1 MNKWELDNDT
11 TETPRPHFPLSPR
24 PSRARY
30 DDWIDWDAASE
41 EKQQCPSGPKRRLG
55 GENEQQTLNVKGG
68 SDSLCPSSLMK

>member
-1 MNKWELDNDT
+1 MNKWELDKDT
-11 TETPRPHFPLSPR
+11 TDTPRPHFSFSPC

-41 EKQQCPSGPKRRLG
+41 EKQQCPSGPKRLLS
-55 GENEQQTLNVKGG
+55 GENEQETLNVNGG